1 MGYANSRHSLAQ
13 DTYQRYEQCGDRTFP
28 VLHLAVCHVADAMGS
43 SAEEAVLHSLVPRLS
58 VIPGCQLV

>member
-13 DTYQRYEQCGDRTFP
+13 DTSQRYKRRGDRTAL
-28 VLHLAVCHVADAMGS
+28 VLHLAVRHVADAVGS
-43 SAEEAVLHSLVPRLS
+43 SEDDTVLHSLILRQP